1 MNKRILLLLRFVLI
15 LATILMM
22 TYSKRGLNVFAPGY
36 TIALIYFVSNIFL
49 YFLAADVLAKAL
61 VSFSI
66 FLFDIFIISLG
77 IYFTGGV
84 ETDFYLV
91 YFLVIF
97 VAAIGHGIRGS
108 IPIAIVASII
118 YGWMIHRVDPG
129 ISLLDS
135 KYLIRIPF
143 LFIISLV
150 SSYWSQSTRREIRR
164 KRELEEFTKQ
174 LESEVARI
182 TEKETELREYSE
194 KVLNSV
200 TSGVIAVRTDGMITT
215 LNPEAESILE
225 LKREEA
231 IGKNIKEIKRLNAL
245 WEKMEQSMKSGS
257 LVLREEVPI
266 TSSDSEPIPIGTS
279 ISPITGANENLTGCV
294 AIFRDL
300 SEMRALEEKL
310 KQAERL
316 SYLGKMASWVAHEI
330 RNPLTAIGGF
340 AQLLENTD
348 DKEKIKLF
356 SSEIT
361 KGTQR
366 INNIIDDIL
375 AFARTKRKV
384 AYTDINLRSLIESI
398 TNNLVNIDVSIGSAK
413 PPTIKGEIDAVRR
426 LFINLINNSI
436 EAMEENGRLEINF
449 SEENNYCIT
458 EIIDNGKGIS
468 NQDIK
473 KLFTPFH
480 TTKQRGTGLGLS
492 IVKKT
497 LDEHNGK
504 IEISSTKGKG
514 TRVRVYLPIQPRM
527 NNAIT

>member
-1 MNKRILLLLRFVLI
+1 MNKKTLLSLRFVLI
-15 LATILMM
+15 LTTILVM

-36 TIALIYFVSNIFL
+36 AIALIYFISNIFL
-49 YFLAADVLAKAL
+49 YFLSEDVLFSAL
-61 VSFSI
+61 TSFSI
-66 FLFDIFIISLG
+66 FLFDIITISLG
-77 IYFTGGV
+77 IYFTQGV
-84 ETDFYLV
+84 ETDFYLI

-97 VAAIGHGIRGS
+97 IAAIGHGIRGS
-108 IPIAIVASII
+108 IPIAIVASMI
-118 YGWMIHRVDPG
+118 YGWMIQRTNPD

-143 LFIISLV
+143 FFIISLV
-150 SSYWSQSTRREIRR
+150 SSYWSQSTRREIKR
-164 KRELEEFTKQ
+164 KKELEEFTKQ
-174 LESEVARI
+174 LETEVARV

-225 LKREEA
+225 LQRKEA
-231 IGKNIKEIKRLNAL
+231 LGKNIQAISRLNAL
-245 WEKMEQSMKSGS
+245 WEKMEQSMNSGS
-257 LVLREEVPI
+257 LVLREEVSI
-266 TSSDSEPIPIGTS
+266 SSSDNEPIPIGTS
-279 ISPITGANENLTGCV
+279 ISPITGPNENLTGCV

-310 KQAERL
+310 RQAERL

-330 RNPLTAIGGF
+330 RNPLTAIAGF
-340 AQLLENTD
+340 AQLLENSD

-361 KGTQR
+361 KGTKR

-384 AYTDINLRSLIESI
+384 AYGDINLKSLIESI
-398 TNNLVNIDVSIGSAK
+398 TNSLTNIDVSISSAK
-413 PPTIKGEIDAVRR
+413 PPTIKGEIDTIRR

-449 SEENNYCIT
+449 FEDHIYCVT
-458 EIIDNGKGIS
+458 EIVDNGKGIS
-468 NQDIK
+468 KQDMK

-497 LDEHNGK
+497 VDEHNGK
-504 IEISSTKGKG
+504 IEIKSKKGKG
-514 TRVRVYLPIQPRM
+514 TSVRVYLPIEPKI
-527 NNAIT
+527 NNAVT